1 MISKSFILIRIL
13 FLHTLTKSPTRAQEP
28 IMSVSFLK
36 HPRFSGVL
44 ASAAAACFL
53 LTSLGYAPDVSAAAG
68 KKSATQA
75 KTSAEKKSVAKRK
88 DASVRKTVSS
98 KTSRAGKT
106 VASRAESRRNVA
118 DSKAN
123 RTVLVRKV
131 AIVNG
136 KRRVVT
142 TRVQQ
147 AAPMRAAFTPAAPV
161 RPSLGEALGLRD
173 TQDALEL
180 RSSVAL
186 VMDQNTNEVLFQ
198 KNPLAVLPIASIT
211 KLMTALVVMD
221 ARQPMDEVLEVAEDD
236 RDFEKNTG
244 SRLQFGLRLPRHEF
258 MLLALMSSE
267 NRAAS
272 VLGRHYP
279 GGLPAFVQ
287 AMNRKARELGM
298 TDSRFVDSSGL
309 SSRNVSSA
317 ADLAKLVVAA
327 HRNPQIR
334 AYSTQTEHDIVAL
347 NGRTLRYVNTNRLVR
362 GGDWEIG
369 LQKTGFISEAGR
381 CLVMQAKVQGRDV
394 VMVFLDSAGKL
405 SRFADAVRVRD
416 WLEHA
421 PDRHAPLTHSPHSP
435 QQVLSGMV
443 PRGT

>member
-1 MISKSFILIRIL
+1 
-13 FLHTLTKSPTRAQEP
+13 
-28 IMSVSFLK
+28 
-36 HPRFSGVL
+36 
-44 ASAAAACFL
+44 
-53 LTSLGYAPDVSAAAG
+53 
-68 KKSATQA
+68 
-75 KTSAEKKSVAKRK
+75 
-88 DASVRKTVSS
+88 
-98 KTSRAGKT
+98 
-106 VASRAESRRNVA
+106 
-118 DSKAN
+118 
-123 RTVLVRKV
+123 
-131 AIVNG
+131 
-136 KRRVVT
+136 
-142 TRVQQ
+142 
-147 AAPMRAAFTPAAPV
+147 MRAAFTPAAPA

-173 TQDALEL
+173 TQDALDL

-236 RDFEKNTG
+236 RDYEKNTG

-272 VLGRHYP
+272 VLGRNYP

-287 AMNRKARELGM
+287 AMNRKGRELGM

-362 GGDWEIG
+362 GGDWDIG

-421 PDRHAPLTHSPHSP
+421 PDRHAPLTRSPHSP